1 MKRVRWTLHALEA
14 LDERE
19 IERTDAERTVSE
31 PVTVRTSRGGRR
43 LLARGYHD
51 ASLGHE
57 MVLCVVTEETEEET
71 IIVTCYKSSKLEKFL
86 RRGES

>member
-1 MKRVRWTLHALEA
+1 
-14 LDERE
+14 
-19 IERTDAERTVSE
+19 
-31 PVTVRTSRGGRR
+31 
-43 LLARGYHD
+43 
-51 ASLGHE
+51 